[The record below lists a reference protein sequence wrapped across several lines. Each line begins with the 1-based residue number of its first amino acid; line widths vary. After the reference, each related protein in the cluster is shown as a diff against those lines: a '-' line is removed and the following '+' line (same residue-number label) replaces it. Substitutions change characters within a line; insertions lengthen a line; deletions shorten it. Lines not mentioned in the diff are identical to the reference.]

1 MNGHSYHDC
10 LVPQIYFSTL
20 TNIPGKLR
28 ISQLFSLSLQ
38 TGRSH
43 VLGYPGAINI
53 IAQSLSTE
61 HIKTKIAVLE
71 ILGAVCLIPGG
82 HKKVLDAM
90 SHYQRFCNERSRFQ
104 VKQITYLCE

>member
-1 MNGHSYHDC
+1 
-10 LVPQIYFSTL
+10 
-20 TNIPGKLR
+20 
-28 ISQLFSLSLQ
+28 
-38 TGRSH
+38 
-43 VLGYPGAINI
+43 VLGYPGAIDI

-61 HIKTKIAVLE
+61 NIKTKIAVLE

-104 VKQITYLCE
+104 VSAELRTEDLGSVRIKNPCYKIKYG